1 MDWDYFTKSLS
12 GAEIDV
18 CRYNFSDLNEKWSE
32 ICDRCQIPKSNLPH
46 LNTG

>member
-12 GAEIDV
+12 GDEIGV
-18 CRYNFSDLNEKWSE
+18 CRYNFSDLNEKWLE
-32 ICDRCQIPKSNLPH
+32 ICDRCQIPKSDLPR